1 MKRNV
6 LLSLPLFLLLL
17 ISCEENEPNAVERDL
32 LGWTEI
38 IIPNG
43 REAHAITGSID
54 DTLLV
59 TTMMSAY
66 FTTDGGATWQESPD
80 LGGTVFDVL
89 ERNDTV
95 YALWAFGSII
105 DYIGPPFIAEQE
117 YAGIGS
123 EFTTD
128 YGTTWHHN
136 TNHNQHDIISPIG
149 LDTSASGV
157 TYRIK
162 DNITPLNSDTTSYRV
177 NYSTVEMYYQG
188 AWQTIDFPFEYELNN
203 LYVDDDN
210 RLYVSAGTWQY
221 VLDNQITGPDEQYPG
236 LVYIYQEPVP

>member
-1 MKRNV
+1 M
-6 LLSLPLFLLLL
+6 
-17 ISCEENEPNAVERDL
+17 
-32 LGWTEI
+32 GWTEV
-38 IIPNG
+38 IIPDG

-66 FTTDGGATWQESPD
+66 FTTDGGETWQEPPD
-80 LGGTVFDVL
+80 LGGTVFDVI

-95 YALWAFGSII
+95 YALWVNGLR
-105 DYIGPPFIAEQE
+105 DYAGPPFIADQRH
-117 YAGIGS
+117 ASIGS
-123 EFTTD
+123 EYTTD
-128 YGTTWHHN
+128 YGNRWHHN
-136 TNHNQHDIISPIG
+136 INRNQYDMISPVGI
-149 LDTSASGV
+149 DTSTSGV

-162 DNITPLNSDTTSYRV
+162 DNITPLTPDTSSYRT

-188 AWQTIDFPFEYELNN
+188 SWQTIDFPFEYELNN